1 MRSQRVRHDWVTE
14 CAHSSAPHLPS
25 ADLLPT
31 IQCSESL
38 EGKTFLPCPPQMP
51 ICHRVACRDSAL
63 YFGHDDLVR
72 FSYST
77 YTGHITLQVHEF
89 TQVHGARNI
98 VQNQN
103 DLSPLQI
110 THTYSIQKHT
120 NKHLSRLSKYFSD
133 LEELHKCSSLE
144 KKKIVSYL
152 VNKSAFPGWVAP
164 ASLSLLFY

>member
-1 MRSQRVRHDWVTE
+1 MTE

-51 ICHRVACRDSAL
+51 VCHRVACRDSAL
-63 YFGHDDLVR
+63 CFGHDDLVR

-103 DLSPLQI
+103 DLSPLQL

-120 NKHLSRLSKYFSD
+120 NKHLSLLSKYFSD
-133 LEELHKCSSLE
+133 LEELHKCRSLE
-144 KKKIVSYL
+144 KKVFLIWSTRM
-152 VNKSAFPGWVAP
+152 
-164 ASLSLLFY
+164 LSLGEWLLQVSASSPTNSSY